1 MQRFDPFDGSL
12 GLSLATIHNGFV
24 WVTGMIGV
32 GADLVTTPES
42 ALGQMENAFSNI
54 KQVLE
59 GSGTSFDQILDMTI
73 FFVGEPDAAQSA
85 WADLRTKHFPE
96 GLPALTMVGVAKLT
110 EPQYLIE
117 VKVVA
122 AIDAKA

>member
-12 GLSLATIHNGFV
+12 GLSLATIHNGLV

-32 GADLVTTPES
+32 GADLVTTPAS
-42 ALGQMENAFSNI
+42 ALDQMENAFSNI

-73 FFVGEPDAAQSA
+73 FFVGEPGDTQAA
-85 WADLRTKHFPE
+85 WADLRPKHFPQ
-96 GLPALTMVGVAKLT
+96 GLPALTMVGVARLT

-122 AIDAKA
+122 AIDETS